1 MENIKTKFTNLFKS
15 SPFGELLKKGIDLK
29 KADRGTTKRMTGI
42 SAVSCVSMTVL
53 SYFALGGII
62 GAIIFFIIAYSASFY
77 LNYSMKK
84 KVLLAYL
91 KYYREELPSILCEE
105 AEKTDKP
112 RIASTL
118 NSLYPETLNHWTVC
132 YSLDRIDAGFVRIIE
147 GTREIASG
155 FAAVGAAEGF
165 CGAAFKGYFPT
176 LTEEYAEELTF
187 SGDLDEKALEFA
199 RILDEHFEAFAIVF
213 GEDFSLIF
221 SPSSQDFM
229 TDRVE
234 TPDGLK
240 PESLAR
246 QVAYFNIAKAFDTL
260 DLESLRDA
268 VTLFEGEFEEEN
280 EIYKTTEARK

>member
-1 MENIKTKFTNLFKS
+1 MGNLKNQFTTLFKS
-15 SPFGELLKKGIDLK
+15 SPFGELLKTGIDLK
-29 KADRGTTKRMTGI
+29 KADRGTTKRMTVI
-42 SAVSCVSMTVL
+42 SAVSCVSMTAL
-53 SYFALGGII
+53 GYFALGGII

-91 KYYREELPSILCEE
+91 KYYRESLPSALCEGIS
-105 AEKTDKP
+105 KTDKP

-147 GTREIASG
+147 NSREIASG
-155 FAAVGAAEGF
+155 LAIVGAAEDF
-165 CGAAFKGYFPT
+165 QGAAFKGYFPT

-187 SGDLDEKALEFA
+187 SGNLNEKAIEFA
-199 RILDEHFEAFAIVF
+199 KILDEHFEAFAIVF
-213 GEDFSLIF
+213 GEDFSIIF

-246 QVAYFNIAKAFDTL
+246 QAAYFNIAKVFDTL
-260 DLESLRDA
+260 DVDALNDTVSLFD
-268 VTLFEGEFEEEN
+268 GDFEEEN
-280 EIYKTTEARK
+280 EFYKSLEARK